1 MTNYCL
7 ALPHLPGGLGLGRK
21 FAVEEC
27 GHSKEHDEFYKI
39 AGLHARTFGFNEV
52 DQEVALQISK

>member
-7 ALPHLPGGLGLGRK
+7 ALPYLPGVLELDRK

-27 GHSKEHDEFYKI
+27 GHSKEHDEFYTI
-39 AGLHARTFGFNEV
+39 AGLHARTFGFNEIR
-52 DQEVALQISK
+52 QEVALQISK